1 MARPEHNLE
10 TPAEPPTTCGATL
23 GGRYPL
29 LPYIIRG
36 KKGSVDSMYL
46 CSCLPAL
53 NLVTWTATRYMWQ
66 SLCKI
71 WGPNHHIFML
81 LFLAVKDKDK
91 DKNNESDLVIQ
102 WLSDTVDCSWQI
114 EKLESWYWWFVTDR
128 QRVVSYPT
136 RWSLFF
142 IFGFLYGSSYFTIQ
156 ATEKYSAAMY

>member
-1 MARPEHNLE
+1 MARPQHNLE

-46 CSCLPAL
+46 CSCLLDL

-81 LFLAVKDKDK
+81 LFLAVKDNDK
-91 DKNNESDLVIQ
+91 DKNKESDLVIQ

-114 EKLESWYWWFVTDR
+114 EILELWHWGFVTDCNSR
-128 QRVVSYPT
+128 DVYLSDTSMIEDCMFLVSWLT
-136 RWSLFF
+136 TLISAFF
-142 IFGFLYGSSYFTIQ
+142 I
-156 ATEKYSAAMY
+156 EH

>member
-1 MARPEHNLE
+1 MARPQHNLE

-36 KKGSVDSMYL
+36 KKGSVDSKYL

-91 DKNNESDLVIQ
+91 DKNKESDLVFLTNWDSWTLTLRVCD
-102 WLSDTVDCSWQI
+102 WLQFSRCLF
-114 EKLESWYWWFVTDR
+114 KWYLDNWGLHV
-128 QRVVSYPT
+128 
-136 RWSLFF
+136 L
-142 IFGFLYGSSYFTIQ
+142 GFLVDHFD
-156 ATEKYSAAMY
+156 